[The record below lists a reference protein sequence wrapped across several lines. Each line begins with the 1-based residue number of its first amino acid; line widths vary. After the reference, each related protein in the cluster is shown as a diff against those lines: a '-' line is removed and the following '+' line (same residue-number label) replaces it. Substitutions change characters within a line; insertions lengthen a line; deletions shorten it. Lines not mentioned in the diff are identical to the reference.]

1 MLTAQKLEAINVFRK
16 EKPCVCQRQG
26 GEEGL
31 TGVKRRHTDQE
42 REVSWEPQKRRS
54 ADPEDGGA
62 IAQLEQVP
70 EKMGVERE
78 NQKWQATSVFYSFLR

>member
-42 REVSWEPQKRRS
+42 REVSWEPQK
-54 ADPEDGGA
+54 
-62 IAQLEQVP
+62 
-70 EKMGVERE
+70 
-78 NQKWQATSVFYSFLR
+78 